1 MSVPS
6 TCVTTGSRRIWVQFF
21 ARIGFD
27 TAEEFWMNLKSSC
40 GLRRERRVL
49 RDRISAI
56 IPLVVA
62 QPFDSS
68 WNPVCR
74 RFRFNVCGRGWGT
87 VAATA

>member
-6 TCVTTGSRRIWVQFF
+6 TCVATGSRRIWMQSF

-40 GLRRERRVL
+40 GLRRERRAL